1 MASLTVAK
9 VRDLTK
15 AGRYGDGGGLYLSI
29 APGGSKSWVMR
40 VSVGGKRTDK
50 GLGGSPAVSLSA
62 ARKIADAYRVEVSE
76 GRNPWTDVER
86 EHVEPARE
94 HVERAQALTRLP
106 TFAEASRKVH
116 RLKVDGGQIGN
127 TKSAKNWLQ
136 VLKRHVFPVFGDVPV
151 DEIGKSDVMG
161 VLDRLGPELP
171 ETARRLRQRMREIF
185 DWCVMHDYITVNPA
199 GDAIRGSVKRWSGH
213 RKVTHFKALPYQQ
226 MPGVVDRILDSQ
238 GMRETRLALAF
249 VVLTAARS
257 GEVRG
262 ARWDEIENGVWTIP
276 AERMKADRPH
286 AVPLSI
292 QASVVLQDARAAAG
306 KRQKSEKRR
315 PGYDPSLETDYAPK
329 EGLIFPHPSG
339 QPLSENALSLRTR
352 KDKLGCTPHGF
363 RSSFKGW
370 ATADGHWSWEA
381 IELCLAH
388 RVGNS
393 VAQAYFRDDLL
404 EQRRAVMQEW
414 ADYVWNIRP
423 F

>member
-1 MASLTVAK
+1 MASLTAAK
-9 VRDLTK
+9 VRELSK
-15 AGRYGDGGGLYLSI
+15 SGRYGDGGGLYLSI
-29 APGGSKSWVMR
+29 AKAGSKSWVMR
-40 VSVGGKRTDK
+40 LRVDGKRTDK
-50 GLGGSPAVSLSA
+50 GLGGYPTVSLTA
-62 ARKIADAYRVEVSE
+62 ARKVADAYRVAVEE
-76 GRNPWTDVER
+76 GRNPWSDDER
-86 EHVEPARE
+86 DRM
-94 HVERAQALTRLP
+94 ERAQDLDRMP
-106 TFAEASRKVH
+106 TFDEATRKVH
-116 RLKVDGGQIGN
+116 AAKLPGFS
-127 TKSAKNWLQ
+127 SAKHGRNWIQMLE
-136 VLKRHVFPVFGDVPV
+136 RHVFPVFGDTPV
-151 DEIGKSDVMG
+151 TEISQREVKDF
-161 VLDRLGPELP
+161 LERLGPTLT
-171 ETARRLRQRMREIF
+171 ETARRLRFRMREIF
-185 DWCVMHDYITVNPA
+185 DDCIESEYITVNPA
-199 GDAIRGSVKRWSGH
+199 GDGIRASVKRWSSH
-213 RKVTHFKALPYQQ
+213 HKVQHFKALPYQQ
-226 MPGVVDRILDSQ
+226 VPGVVDIILYSQ

-249 VVLTAARS
+249 QVLTAARS

-370 ATADGHWSWEA
+370 ATADGRWSWEA

>member
-1 MASLTVAK
+1 MASLTAAK
-9 VRDLTK
+9 VRELSK
-15 AGRYGDGGGLYLSI
+15 PGRYGDGGGLNLSI
-29 APGGSKSWVMR
+29 AKGGSKSWVMR
-40 VSVGGKRTDK
+40 LRVDGTRTDK
-50 GLGGSPAVSLSA
+50 GLGGYPSVSLSA
-62 ARKIADAYRVEVSE
+62 ARKIADAYRVAVEE
-76 GRNPWTDVER
+76 GRNPWSDDER
-86 EHVEPARE
+86 DRM
-94 HVERAQALTRLP
+94 ERAQDLDRIP
-106 TFAEASRKVH
+106 TFKEAACKVH
-116 RLKVDGGQIGN
+116 AAKLPGFS
-127 TKSAKNWLQ
+127 SAKHGRNWIKMLE
-136 VLKRHVFPVFGDVPV
+136 RHVLPVFGDTPV
-151 DEIGKSDVMG
+151 DEIRQREVKDFFE
-161 VLDRLGPELP
+161 RLGPTLT
-171 ETARRLRQRMREIF
+171 ETARRLRFRMREIF
-185 DWCVMHDYITVNPA
+185 DDCIESGYITVNPA
-199 GDAIRGSVKRWSGH
+199 GDGIRGSVKRWSSH
-213 RKVTHFKALPYQQ
+213 RKVKHFEALPYDQ

-370 ATADGHWSWEA
+370 ATADGRWSWEA

>member
-1 MASLTVAK
+1 MASLTAAK
-9 VRDLTK
+9 VRELSK
-15 AGRYGDGGGLYLSI
+15 SGRYGDGGGLYLSI
-29 APGGSKSWVMR
+29 AKAGSKSWVMR
-40 VSVGGKRTDK
+40 LRVDGKRTDK
-50 GLGGSPAVSLSA
+50 GLGGYPTVSLPA
-62 ARKIADAYRVEVSE
+62 ARKVADAYRVAVEE
-76 GRNPWTDVER
+76 GRNPWSDDER
-86 EHVEPARE
+86 DRM
-94 HVERAQALTRLP
+94 ERAQDLDRMP
-106 TFAEASRKVH
+106 TFDEATRKVH
-116 RLKVDGGQIGN
+116 AAKLPGFS
-127 TKSAKNWLQ
+127 SAKHGRNWIQMLE
-136 VLKRHVFPVFGDVPV
+136 RHVLPVFGDTPV
-151 DEIGKSDVMG
+151 DEIRQREVKDFFE
-161 VLDRLGPELP
+161 RLGPTLT
-171 ETARRLRQRMREIF
+171 ETARRLRFRMREIF
-185 DWCVMHDYITVNPA
+185 DDCIESGYITANPA
-199 GDAIRGSVKRWSGH
+199 GDGIRGSVKRWSSH
-213 RKVTHFKALPYQQ
+213 RKVKHFEALPYDQ

-292 QASVVLQDARAAAG
+292 QASVVLQDARAATG

-370 ATADGHWSWEA
+370 ATADGRWSWEA

>member
-1 MASLTVAK
+1 MASLTAAK
-9 VRDLTK
+9 VRELSK
-15 AGRYGDGGGLYLSI
+15 PGRYGDGGGLYLSI
-29 APGGSKSWVMR
+29 AKVGSKSWVMR
-40 VSVGGKRTDK
+40 LRIEGKRTDK
-50 GLGGSPAVSLSA
+50 GLGGYPSVSLSA
-62 ARKIADAYRVEVSE
+62 ARKIADANRVAVAE
-76 GRNPWTDVER
+76 GRNPWDKAER
-86 EHVEPARE
+86 DRMARAAGLD
-94 HVERAQALTRLP
+94 HIP
-106 TFAEASRKVH
+106 TFADAARKLH
-116 RLKVDGGQIGN
+116 KDKVAAGEISSD
-127 TKSAKNWLQ
+127 KHARNWIQMLE
-136 VLKRHVFPVFGDVPV
+136 RHVFPLFADTPV
-151 DEIGKSDVMG
+151 TEISQREVKDF
-161 VLDRLGPELP
+161 LERLGPTLT
-171 ETARRLRQRMREIF
+171 ETARRLRFRMREIF
-185 DWCVMHDYITVNPA
+185 DDCIESEYITDNPA
-199 GDAIRGSVKRWSGH
+199 GDGIRASVRRWS
-213 RKVTHFKALPYQQ
+213 RQNKVQHFEALPYDQ
-226 MPGVVDRILDSQ
+226 MPGVVDKILHSQ

-262 ARWDEIENGVWTIP
+262 ARWDEIDLDARTWRIP
-276 AERMKADRPH
+276 AERMKSDRPH
-286 AVPLSI
+286 VVPLSI
-292 QASVVLQDARAAAG
+292 EAHLLLQDARAAAS

-370 ATADGHWSWEA
+370 ATADGRWSWEA

-404 EQRRAVMQEW
+404 EQRRPIMDEW
-414 ADYVWNIRP
+414 GEFCWGIRP

>member
-1 MASLTVAK
+1 MASLTAAK
-9 VRDLTK
+9 VRELSK
-15 AGRYGDGGGLYLSI
+15 SGRYGDGGGLYLSI
-29 APGGSKSWVMR
+29 AKAGSKSWVMR
-40 VSVGGKRTDK
+40 LRVDGKRTDK
-50 GLGGSPAVSLSA
+50 GLGGYPTVSLTA
-62 ARKIADAYRVEVSE
+62 ARKVADAYRVAVEE
-76 GRNPWTDVER
+76 GRNPWSDDEGDR
-86 EHVEPARE
+86 M
-94 HVERAQALTRLP
+94 ERAQDLDRMP
-106 TFAEASRKVH
+106 TFDEATRKVH
-116 RLKVDGGQIGN
+116 AAKLPGFS
-127 TKSAKNWLQ
+127 SAKHGRNWIQMLE
-136 VLKRHVFPVFGDVPV
+136 RHVLPVFGDTPV
-151 DEIGKSDVMG
+151 DEIRQREVKDFFE
-161 VLDRLGPELP
+161 RLGPTLT
-171 ETARRLRQRMREIF
+171 ETARRLRFRMREIF
-185 DWCVMHDYITVNPA
+185 DDCIESGYITVNPA
-199 GDAIRGSVKRWSGH
+199 GDGIRGSVKRWSSH
-213 RKVTHFKALPYQQ
+213 RKVKHFEALPYDQ

-352 KDKLGCTPHGF
+352 KNKLGCTPHGF

-370 ATADGHWSWEA
+370 ATADGRWSWEA

>member
-1 MASLTVAK
+1 MASLTAAK
-9 VRDLTK
+9 VRELSK
-15 AGRYGDGGGLYLSI
+15 SGRYGDGGGLYLSI
-29 APGGSKSWVMR
+29 AKAGSKSWVMR
-40 VSVGGKRTDK
+40 LRVDGKRTDK
-50 GLGGSPAVSLSA
+50 GLGGYPTVSLTA
-62 ARKIADAYRVEVSE
+62 ARKVADAYRVAVEE
-76 GRNPWTDVER
+76 GRNPWSDDER
-86 EHVEPARE
+86 DRM
-94 HVERAQALTRLP
+94 ERAQDLDRMP
-106 TFAEASRKVH
+106 TFDEATRKVH
-116 RLKVDGGQIGN
+116 AAKLPGFS
-127 TKSAKNWLQ
+127 SAKHGRNWIQMLE
-136 VLKRHVFPVFGDVPV
+136 RHVLPVFGDTPV
-151 DEIGKSDVMG
+151 DEIRQREVKDFFE
-161 VLDRLGPELP
+161 RLGPTLT
-171 ETARRLRQRMREIF
+171 ETARRLRFRMREIF
-185 DWCVMHDYITVNPA
+185 DDCIESGYITVNPA
-199 GDAIRGSVKRWSGH
+199 GDGIRGSVKRWSSH
-213 RKVTHFKALPYQQ
+213 RKVKHFEALPYDQ

-262 ARWDEIENGVWTIP
+262 ARWDEIKNGVWTIP

-370 ATADGHWSWEA
+370 ATADGRWSWEA

>member
-1 MASLTVAK
+1 MAMAGGCTSASRRVAP
-9 VRDLTK
+9 
-15 AGRYGDGGGLYLSI
+15 S
-29 APGGSKSWVMR
+29 PGVMR

-185 DWCVMHDYITVNPA
+185 DWCIMHDYITVNPA

-370 ATADGHWSWEA
+370 ATADGRWSWEA

>member
-1 MASLTVAK
+1 MASLTAAK
-9 VRDLTK
+9 VRELSK
-15 AGRYGDGGGLYLSI
+15 PGRYGDGGGLYLSI
-29 APGGSKSWVMR
+29 AKVGSKSWVMR
-40 VSVGGKRTDK
+40 LRIEGNRTDK
-50 GLGGSPAVSLSA
+50 GLGGYPSVSLSA
-62 ARKIADAYRVEVSE
+62 ARKIADANRVAVAE
-76 GRNPWTDVER
+76 GRNPWDKAER
-86 EHVEPARE
+86 DRMARGAGLD
-94 HVERAQALTRLP
+94 HIP
-106 TFAEASRKVH
+106 TFADAARKLH
-116 RLKVDGGQIGN
+116 KDKVAAGEISSD
-127 TKSAKNWLQ
+127 KHARNWIQMLE
-136 VLKRHVFPVFGDVPV
+136 RHVFPLFADTPV
-151 DEIGKSDVMG
+151 TEISQREVKDF
-161 VLDRLGPELP
+161 LERLGPTLT
-171 ETARRLRQRMREIF
+171 ETARRLRFRMREIF
-185 DWCVMHDYITVNPA
+185 DDCIESEYITDNPA
-199 GDAIRGSVKRWSGH
+199 GDGIRASVRRWS
-213 RKVTHFKALPYQQ
+213 RQNKVQHFEALPYDQ
-226 MPGVVDRILDSQ
+226 MPGVVDKILHSQ

-262 ARWDEIENGVWTIP
+262 ARWDEIDLDARTWRIP
-276 AERMKADRPH
+276 AERMKSDRPH
-286 AVPLSI
+286 VVPLSI
-292 QASVVLQDARAAAG
+292 EAHLLLQDARAAAS

-370 ATADGHWSWEA
+370 ATADGRWSWEA

>member
-1 MASLTVAK
+1 MARLTAAK
-9 VRDLTK
+9 VRELSK
-15 AGRYGDGGGLYLSI
+15 PGRYGDGGGLNLSI
-29 APGGSKSWVMR
+29 AKGGSKSWVMR
-40 VSVGGKRTDK
+40 LRIDGKRTDK
-50 GLGGSPAVSLSA
+50 GLGGYPTVSLSA
-62 ARKIADAYRVEVSE
+62 ARKAMEVYRGMIAG
-76 GRNPWTDVER
+76 GRNPWDEDQRALKER
-86 EHVEPARE
+86 MGEINRI
-94 HVERAQALTRLP
+94 P
-106 TFAEASRKVH
+106 TFEEAARKLH
-116 RLKVDGGQIGN
+116 MDKVEAGEISSD
-127 TKSAKNWLQ
+127 KHARNWIQMLE
-136 VLKRHVFPVFGDVPV
+136 RHVFPVFGDTPV
-151 DEIGKSDVMG
+151 NEVARREVKDFLE
-161 VLDRLGPELP
+161 RLGPTLP
-171 ETARRLRQRMREIF
+171 ETARRLRFRMREIF
-185 DWCVMHDYITVNPA
+185 DDCIEAEYMTDNPA
-199 GDAIRGSVKRWSGH
+199 GDGIRASVKRWSRH
-213 RKVTHFKALPYQQ
+213 HKVTHFEALPYDQ
-226 MPGVVDRILDSQ
+226 MPGVVDKILDSQ

-249 VVLTAARS
+249 VVLTATRS

-262 ARWDEIENGVWTIP
+262 ARWDEIDEAAKVWRIP
-276 AERMKADRPH
+276 AERMKSDRPH
-286 AVPLSI
+286 VVPLSI
-292 QASVVLQDARAAAG
+292 EAHLLLQDARAAAG

-370 ATADGHWSWEA
+370 ATAQGDWSWEA

-404 EQRRAVMQEW
+404 EQRRPLMQEW

>member
-1 MASLTVAK
+1 MERA
-9 VRDLTK
+9 
-15 AGRYGDGGGLYLSI
+15 AGLDHI
-29 APGGSKSWVMR
+29 PTFA
-40 VSVGGKRTDK
+40 D
-50 GLGGSPAVSLSA
+50 A
-62 ARKIADAYRVEVSE
+62 ARKLHKDKV
-76 GRNPWTDVER
+76 
-86 EHVEPARE
+86 PA
-94 HVERAQALTRLP
+94 
-106 TFAEASRKVH
+106 FS
-116 RLKVDGGQIGN
+116 
-127 TKSAKNWLQ
+127 SAKHGRKWIQMLE
-136 VLKRHVFPVFGDVPV
+136 RHVLPVFGDTPV
-151 DEIGKSDVMG
+151 NEISQREVKDF
-161 VLDRLGPELP
+161 LERLGPTLT
-171 ETARRLRQRMREIF
+171 ETARRLRFRMREIF
-185 DWCVMHDYITVNPA
+185 DDCIESEYITVNPA
-199 GDAIRGSVKRWSGH
+199 GDGIRASVKRWSSH
-213 RKVTHFKALPYQQ
+213 RKVKHFEALPYDQ

-292 QASVVLQDARAAAG
+292 QASGLLQDARAAAG

-370 ATADGHWSWEA
+370 ATADGRWSWEA

-404 EQRRAVMQEW
+404 EQRRPIMDEW
-414 ADYVWNIRP
+414 GEFCWGIRP

>member
-1 MASLTVAK
+1 MASLTAAK
-9 VRDLTK
+9 VRELSK
-15 AGRYGDGGGLYLSI
+15 SGRYGDGGGLYLSI
-29 APGGSKSWVMR
+29 AKAGSKSWVMR
-40 VSVGGKRTDK
+40 LRVDGKRTDK
-50 GLGGSPAVSLSA
+50 GLGGYPTVSLTA
-62 ARKIADAYRVEVSE
+62 ARKVADAYRVAVEE
-76 GRNPWTDVER
+76 GRNPWSDDER
-86 EHVEPARE
+86 DRM
-94 HVERAQALTRLP
+94 ERAQDLDRMP
-106 TFAEASRKVH
+106 TFDEATRKVH
-116 RLKVDGGQIGN
+116 AAKLPGFS
-127 TKSAKNWLQ
+127 SAKHGRNWIQMLE
-136 VLKRHVFPVFGDVPV
+136 RHVLPVFGDTPV
-151 DEIGKSDVMG
+151 DEIRQREVKDFFE
-161 VLDRLGPELP
+161 RLGPTLT
-171 ETARRLRQRMREIF
+171 ETARRLRFRMREIF
-185 DWCVMHDYITVNPA
+185 DDCIESGYITVNPA
-199 GDAIRGSVKRWSGH
+199 GDGIRGSVKRWSSH
-213 RKVTHFKALPYQQ
+213 RKVKHFEALPYDQ

-370 ATADGHWSWEA
+370 ATADGRWSWEA

>member
-1 MASLTVAK
+1 MASLTAAK
-9 VRDLTK
+9 VRELSK
-15 AGRYGDGGGLYLSI
+15 SGRYGDGGGLYLSI
-29 APGGSKSWVMR
+29 AKAGSKSWVMR
-40 VSVGGKRTDK
+40 LRVDGKRTDK
-50 GLGGSPAVSLSA
+50 GLGGYPTVSLTA
-62 ARKIADAYRVEVSE
+62 ARKVADAYRVAVEE
-76 GRNPWTDVER
+76 GRNPWSDDER
-86 EHVEPARE
+86 DRM
-94 HVERAQALTRLP
+94 ERAQDLDRMP
-106 TFAEASRKVH
+106 TFDEATRKVH
-116 RLKVDGGQIGN
+116 AAKLPGFS
-127 TKSAKNWLQ
+127 SAKHGRNWIQMLE
-136 VLKRHVFPVFGDVPV
+136 RHVLPVFGDTPV
-151 DEIGKSDVMG
+151 DEIRQREVKDFFE
-161 VLDRLGPELP
+161 RLGPTLT
-171 ETARRLRQRMREIF
+171 ETARRLRFRMREIF
-185 DWCVMHDYITVNPA
+185 DDCIESDYITVNPA

-213 RKVTHFKALPYQQ
+213 RKVKHFEALPYDQ

-370 ATADGHWSWEA
+370 ATADGRWSWEA

>member
-1 MASLTVAK
+1 MASLTAAK
-9 VRDLTK
+9 VRELSK
-15 AGRYGDGGGLYLSI
+15 SGRYGDGGGLYLSI
-29 APGGSKSWVMR
+29 AKAGSKSWVLR
-40 VSVGGKRTDK
+40 LRIEGKRTDK
-50 GLGGSPAVSLSA
+50 GLGGYPTVSLTA
-62 ARKIADAYRVEVSE
+62 ARKVADAYRVAVEE
-76 GRNPWTDVER
+76 GRNPWSDDER
-86 EHVEPARE
+86 DRM
-94 HVERAQALTRLP
+94 ERAQDLDRIP
-106 TFAEASRKVH
+106 TFADAARKLH
-116 RLKVDGGQIGN
+116 KDKVQGFS
-127 TKSAKNWLQ
+127 SAKHGRNWIQMLE
-136 VLKRHVFPVFGDVPV
+136 RHVLPVFGDTPV
-151 DEIGKSDVMG
+151 NEISQREVKDF
-161 VLDRLGPELP
+161 LERLSPTLT
-171 ETARRLRQRMREIF
+171 ETALRLRFEMREIF
-185 DWCVMHDYITVNPA
+185 DDCIESEYITVNPA
-199 GDAIRGSVKRWSGH
+199 GDGIRASVKRWSSH
-213 RKVTHFKALPYQQ
+213 RKVKHFEALPYDQ

-292 QASVVLQDARAAAG
+292 QASGLLQDARAAAG

-339 QPLSENALSLRTR
+339 QPLSDAALPLRAR

-370 ATADGHWSWEA
+370 ATADGRWSWET

>member
-1 MASLTVAK
+1 MASLTAAK
-9 VRDLTK
+9 VRELSK
-15 AGRYGDGGGLYLSI
+15 PGRYGDGGGLYLSI
-29 APGGSKSWVMR
+29 AKVGSKSWVMR
-40 VSVGGKRTDK
+40 LRIEGKRTDK
-50 GLGGSPAVSLSA
+50 GLGGYPSVSLSA
-62 ARKIADAYRVEVSE
+62 ARKIADANRVAVAE
-76 GRNPWTDVER
+76 GRNPWDKAER
-86 EHVEPARE
+86 DRMARAAGLD
-94 HVERAQALTRLP
+94 HIP
-106 TFAEASRKVH
+106 TFADAARKLH
-116 RLKVDGGQIGN
+116 KDKVAAGEISSD
-127 TKSAKNWLQ
+127 KHARNWIQMLE
-136 VLKRHVFPVFGDVPV
+136 RHVFPLFADTPV
-151 DEIGKSDVMG
+151 TEISQREVKDF
-161 VLDRLGPELP
+161 LERLGPTLT
-171 ETARRLRQRMREIF
+171 ETARRLRFRMREIF
-185 DWCVMHDYITVNPA
+185 DDCIESEYITDNPA
-199 GDAIRGSVKRWSGH
+199 GDGIRASVRRWS
-213 RKVTHFKALPYQQ
+213 RQNKVQHFEALPYDQ
-226 MPGVVDRILDSQ
+226 MPGVVDKILHSQ

-262 ARWDEIENGVWTIP
+262 ARWDEIDLDARTWRIP
-276 AERMKADRPH
+276 AERMKSDRSH
-286 AVPLSI
+286 VVPLSI
-292 QASVVLQDARAAAG
+292 EAHLLLQDARAAAS

-370 ATADGHWSWEA
+370 ATADGRWSWEA

-404 EQRRAVMQEW
+404 EQRRPIMDEW
-414 ADYVWNIRP
+414 GEFCWGIRP

>member
-1 MASLTVAK
+1 MASLTAAK
-9 VRDLTK
+9 VRELSK
-15 AGRYGDGGGLYLSI
+15 SGRYGDGGGLYLSI
-29 APGGSKSWVMR
+29 AKAGSKSWVMR
-40 VSVGGKRTDK
+40 LRVDGKRTDK
-50 GLGGSPAVSLSA
+50 GLGGYPTVSLTA
-62 ARKIADAYRVEVSE
+62 ARKVADTYRVAVSE
-76 GRNPWTDVER
+76 GRNPWSDDER
-86 EHVEPARE
+86 DRM
-94 HVERAQALTRLP
+94 ERAQDLDRIP
-106 TFAEASRKVH
+106 TFADAARKLH
-116 RLKVDGGQIGN
+116 KDKVAAGEISSD
-127 TKSAKNWLQ
+127 KHARNWIQMLE
-136 VLKRHVFPVFGDVPV
+136 RHLFPVFGDTPV
-151 DEIGKSDVMG
+151 NEITQPEVKD
-161 VLDRLGPELP
+161 LLERLGPQIT
-171 ETARRLRQRMREIF
+171 ETARRLRFRMREIF
-185 DWCVMHDYITVNPA
+185 DDCIESEYITDNPA
-199 GDAIRGSVKRWSGH
+199 GDGIRGSVKRWSRH
-213 RKVTHFKALPYQQ
+213 RKVTHFKALPYDQ

-370 ATADGHWSWEA
+370 ATADGRWSWEA